1 MEQRKLGK
9 TDMQVNVLGYGGA
22 EIGLEATAESN
33 ENVST
38 LLNSS
43 IDEGLNVIDTAE
55 CYGNS
60 EELIGKAVSHRRK
73 EFYLFS
79 KCGHPLGRQSSSEG
93 MPEEDW
99 RPKSLLESIQRSLIR
114 LKTDYLDLVQLHSC
128 KNEILLQ
135 GEVIET
141 LQRAVDKGYTRYIG
155 YSGDNQEAIFAA
167 TCGGF
172 DCLQTSISIA
182 DQSGIDT
189 ALSLAKEN
197 NLGVIAKRPIANVAW
212 RFSTLPPLEYHHT
225 YWRRLKVLKYPFMKD
240 GLKHSV
246 KTALRFTLSVPGVHT
261 AIVGTLTNGRWREN
275 SDSLQDGLMSEEE
288 FNVIRNHWEE
298 FSEPTWVGLT

>member
-9 TDMQVNVLGYGGA
+9 TDKQVNVFGYGGA

-240 GLKHSV
+240 GLKNSV

>member
-1 MEQRKLGK
+1 
-9 TDMQVNVLGYGGA
+9 MQVNVLGYGGA

-73 EFYLFS
+73 EFHLFS

-114 LKTDYLDLVQLHSC
+114 LKTDYLDLIQLHSC
-128 KNEILLQ
+128 KNEFLLQ

-167 TCGGF
+167 TCGAF

-189 ALSLAKEN
+189 AVSLAKEN

-212 RFSTLPPLEYHHT
+212 RFSSLPPLEYHHT
-225 YWRRLKVLKYPFMKD
+225 YWRRLNVLRYPFMKE

-246 KTALRFTLSVPGVHT
+246 KIALRFTLSVPGVHT

>member
-1 MEQRKLGK
+1 
-9 TDMQVNVLGYGGA
+9 MQVNVLGYGGA

-73 EFYLFS
+73 EFHLFS

-114 LKTDYLDLVQLHSC
+114 LKTDYLDLIQLHSC
-128 KNEILLQ
+128 KNEFLLQ

-167 TCGGF
+167 TCGAF

-189 ALSLAKEN
+189 VVSLAKEN

-212 RFSTLPPLEYHHT
+212 RFSSLPPLEYHHT
-225 YWRRLKVLKYPFMKD
+225 YWRRLNVLRYPFMKE

-246 KTALRFTLSVPGVHT
+246 KSALRFTLSVPGVHT